1 MSASCRRGLF
11 ITFEGV
17 DGVGKTTQAQR
28 LRDYLSAQGLTVVMT
43 REPGGTPLGEAIRR
57 LLLDPSA
64 PHIGKRAEAL
74 LYSADRAEHVAD
86 VIRPALERGEC
97 VISDRYTDSF
107 VGYQGGGRELSRR
120 DIERLNEWATDG
132 LQPDRTY
139 LLDMAP
145 TAKYKYLEKTGH
157 RCFAV
162 SRETDRLEAEPNP
175 FQNRARQV
183 FLDLAD
189 HHPDRIAVI
198 DASRGIDEV
207 WSAIRTDVDAL
218 LATRKIGS
226 R

>member
-43 REPGGTPLGEAIRR
+43 REPGGTPLGGAIRR

-97 VISDRYTDSF
+97 VISDRYTDSS

-120 DIERLNEWATDG
+120 DIERLSEWATDG

-139 LLDMAP
+139 LLDMDPA
-145 TAKYKYLEKTGH
+145 AA
-157 RCFAV
+157 RRRFAV

-175 FQNRARQV
+175 FQNRARRA
-183 FLDLAD
+183 FLDLAER
-189 HHPDRIAVI
+189 HQDRIAVI